1 MVRQPEDLESLF
13 TEGFPPQRS
22 LRTLL
27 RLYQGFGWRLFLSVV
42 FFVIKHSPVWILP
55 IVTANIID
63 IVSNPAEHSV
73 HEIWPNLIV
82 ILLMIL
88 QNLWT
93 HTLHMRY
100 LSEAVRG
107 METRLRGALIR
118 RLQQLSISFHSDA
131 RSGQLQSKV
140 LRDVEAV
147 QNLSRQLF
155 SSMVAGLLS
164 IIVAVG
170 VTAVKNWVIIL
181 FYLITVP
188 ISTLLITT
196 FRRGMGQKNREFRQE
211 VEQMAARI
219 SESIQ
224 MIPVTRAHGLEETE
238 IKRIEAHLAQ
248 VQDKG
253 LRLDVFNAVFGA
265 AAWVTFQ
272 IFQVLCLLFTGLL
285 AYFGRISVGDV
296 VLYQGFFNTIV
307 MAVSNIVNIYPEL
320 SRGFESISSIGE
332 VLGCA
337 DLEHNQG
344 KRKVREVRGDF
355 TFQGVTYVYPGTK
368 TPAVYDFNL
377 EVKAGECIAV
387 IGESG
392 AGKTTLLNL
401 IVGFLRP
408 TGGRILLDGE
418 DMNELD
424 LRTYRRFL
432 AVVPQETIL
441 FSGTIRE
448 NILYGLNDV
457 DEERLWQA
465 LTLANAREF
474 VEKLPQGLDT
484 VVGEHGGKLSGGQR
498 QRIAIARAL
507 IRDPRVIVLDEATSA
522 LDAVAEMQVNKG
534 LRALIEGRTT
544 FIVAHRLSSIRMAHR
559 VVVMRQG
566 VCVET
571 GTPAELEAR
580 RGEFYRLQSLEA

>member
-42 FFVIKHSPVWILP
+42 LFVIKHSPVWILP

-238 IKRIEAHLAQ
+238 
-248 VQDKG
+248 
-253 LRLDVFNAVFGA
+253 
-265 AAWVTFQ
+265 
-272 IFQVLCLLFTGLL
+272 
-285 AYFGRISVGDV
+285 
-296 VLYQGFFNTIV
+296 
-307 MAVSNIVNIYPEL
+307 
-320 SRGFESISSIGE
+320 
-332 VLGCA
+332 
-337 DLEHNQG
+337 
-344 KRKVREVRGDF
+344 
-355 TFQGVTYVYPGTK
+355 
-368 TPAVYDFNL
+368 
-377 EVKAGECIAV
+377 
-387 IGESG
+387 
-392 AGKTTLLNL
+392 
-401 IVGFLRP
+401 
-408 TGGRILLDGE
+408 
-418 DMNELD
+418 
-424 LRTYRRFL
+424 
-432 AVVPQETIL
+432 
-441 FSGTIRE
+441 
-448 NILYGLNDV
+448 
-457 DEERLWQA
+457 
-465 LTLANAREF
+465 
-474 VEKLPQGLDT
+474 
-484 VVGEHGGKLSGGQR
+484 
-498 QRIAIARAL
+498 
-507 IRDPRVIVLDEATSA
+507 
-522 LDAVAEMQVNKG
+522 VNKG

>member
-1 MVRQPEDLESLF
+1 MGRSATDLEALFAEGFQQRQPF
-13 TEGFPPQRS
+13 
-22 LRTLL
+22 RTLF

-42 FFVIKHSPVWILP
+42 FFVIKHSPVWVLP

-63 IVSNPAEHSV
+63 IVGHPAVHRL

-93 HTLHMRY
+93 HTLHVRY

-118 RLQQLSISFHSDA
+118 RLQQLSISFHHEA
-131 RSGQLQSKV
+131 RSGQLQAKV

-155 SSMVAGLLS
+155 SSMVAGLFS
-164 IIVAVG
+164 ILVAVG
-170 VTAVKNWVIIL
+170 VTAARNWRVIL
-181 FYLITVP
+181 FYLVTVP
-188 ISTLLITT
+188 ISTLLVTT

-224 MIPVTRAHGLEETE
+224 MIPVTRAHGLEEKE
-238 IKRIEAHLAQ
+238 IARIEAHLAR

-253 LRLDVFNAVFGA
+253 LRLDIFNAVFGA

-272 IFQVLCLLFTGLL
+272 IFQVLCLVFTGFL
-285 AYFGRISVGDV
+285 AYYGRISVGDI

-307 MAVSNIVNIYPEL
+307 MAVANIVNIYPEL
-320 SRGFESISSIGE
+320 SRGFESIHSIGE
-332 VLGCA
+332 ILCCT
-337 DLEHNQG
+337 DLEENQG
-344 KRKVREVRGDF
+344 KRQVREVRGDF
-355 TFQGVTYVYPGTK
+355 LFQDVTYVYPGTSA
-368 TPAVYDFNL
+368 PAIRHFNL

-387 IGESG
+387 LGESG

-408 TGGRILLDGE
+408 TGGRILLDGV

-448 NILYGLNDV
+448 NILYGLSDV
-457 DEERLWQA
+457 DEDRLWHA

-484 VVGEHGGKLSGGQR
+484 PVGEHGGKLSGGQR

-507 IRDPRVIVLDEATSA
+507 IRDPRIIVLDEATSA
-522 LDAVAEMQVNKG
+522 LDSVAESQVIKG

-544 FIVAHRLSSIRMAHR
+544 FIVAHRLASIRLAHR

-566 VCVET
+566 TPVEI
-571 GTPAELEAR
+571 GTPAELAAC
-580 RGEFYRLQSLEA
+580 RGEFHRLQSMEA